1 MDLHKGQCSFRPIR
15 CDHCCEWKGPLHRL
29 ADHFVVQHAYKFG
42 GAAICEKTITS
53 VTRLNGAASWVVRT
67 LLKCSEKHVFAHVS
81 RDVSGYFMCVRMMA
95 TEDEAT
101 KHNFRVIFKSATA
114 GLSFEGSVHSARK
127 SVVSLK
133 KSGRGT
139 LRETWVVNRRAI

>member
-1 MDLHKGQCSFRPIR
+1 
-15 CDHCCEWKGPLHRL
+15 LHRL

-53 VTRLNGAASWVVRT
+53 VTRLNGAAFWVVRT
-67 LLKCSEKHVFAHVS
+67 LLKCPEKHVFAHVS

-133 KSGRGT
+133 KSGRGLFVST
-139 LRETWVVNRRAI
+139 PQMHANFNHPKPGSSEKLRIQFTWVVNRRAI